1 MILYQ
6 ILFLKFYLQ
15 IPYCQQQVR
24 KYLKSSAKRH
34 DLTKKIIIFLPP
46 HLLLS
51 WSILQDFHHD
61 PSVLISDPALISLAC
76 IQLSLQTYGIAIPY
90 ADSPRP
96 WHLVRILYRINIK
109 STLQLYIGM
118 PTDIKKSFTLSY
130 PQVFHPKATNEAIW
144 DVMTKIM
151 EIYTSEA
158 SLIHPICSISNSKKI
173 K

>member
-1 MILYQ
+1 M
-6 ILFLKFYLQ
+6 
-15 IPYCQQQVR
+15 
-24 KYLKSSAKRH
+24 KSSAKRH

-96 WHLVRILYRINIK
+96 WHLV
-109 STLQLYIGM
+109 
-118 PTDIKKSFTLSY
+118 
-130 PQVFHPKATNEAIW
+130 FHPKATNEAIW

-173 K
+173 R